1 MALNFSDNIIIY
13 DKLGQTIENRSI
25 FYIGITYNRTL
36 QNSKNTPC
44 MLFTGLHH
52 AREPIS
58 LTMNLYIITKTLFD
72 FFHGDNNIKDVLS
85 NSILIFIPAIN
96 IDGYNEI
103 IDIYEKTIV
112 LTQTIRKNRRK
123 FKECGKFLHIYLLN
137 WRLNLNNTIKF

>member
-1 MALNFSDNIIIY
+1 MAQNFSENIIIY
-13 DKLGQTIENRSI
+13 DKLGQTIEKRSI
-25 FYIGITYNRTL
+25 FYIGITNNRTL
-36 QNSKNTPC
+36 KSGNNTPC

-72 FFHGDNNIKDVLS
+72 FFHGVNNIKEVLS
-85 NSILIFIPAIN
+85 SSILIFIPAIN

-112 LTQTIRKNRRK
+112 LTQSIRKNRRK
-123 FKECGKFLHIYLLN
+123 FTECDKFLSLFIELN
-137 WRLNLNNTIKF
+137 IKF